1 MSDTEVREYAAAI
14 IRLLQGPVYDDD
26 GPVWKLLLANAGAIQ
41 RYLGQIAVDLV
52 VDEAEGFAYLT
63 QPDAPDGESFTRLVR
78 RSPLSFEVSLLCV
91 ILREE
96 LDRFDSSNAD
106 ARRLYLSARE
116 IRDGISLYFR
126 EKTDETRLSREL
138 DRYLRQVVDLGF
150 LREVVPEGAT
160 PGQEVRYEVR
170 RILKAKVN
178 NDFLEQFKK
187 AMENEQS

>member
-1 MSDTEVREYAAAI
+1 
-14 IRLLQGPVYDDD
+14 
-26 GPVWKLLLANAGAIQ
+26 
-41 RYLGQIAVDLV
+41 
-52 VDEAEGFAYLT
+52 
-63 QPDAPDGESFTRLVR
+63 
-78 RSPLSFEVSLLCV
+78 CV

-106 ARRLYLSARE
+106 ARRLYLSAPE

-126 EKTDETRLSREL
+126 ERTDETRLSREL

-150 LREVVPEGAT
+150 LREVIPEGT
-160 PGQEVRYEVR
+160 RPGQEVRYEVR

-178 NDFLEQFKK
+178 NDFLELFKK